1 MFHSYPIYNQ
11 QYWCHDRNGSRP
23 VATSVPSCAKDCGA
37 LRAGDQRGERGEAP
51 EGRRVGGAAHVLS
64 AGAVGAVSRCCGVLW
79 AVGLGKFCVGISSAK
94 QGKTWGKWFINVYYI
109 LHIIIMYLII
119 MVILY
124 IAYNYKGIS

>member
-37 LRAGDQRGERGEAP
+37 LRARDQRGERGEAA

-64 AGAVGAVSRCCGVLW
+64 GAGARARCQDAVGCCGQLDWGNFVW
-79 AVGLGKFCVGISSAK
+79 EFHWQKKGKP
-94 QGKTWGKWFINVYYI
+94 WGKWFIIYYI
-109 LHIIIMYLII
+109 TYNG
-119 MVILY
+119 
-124 IAYNYKGIS
+124 IA